1 MFLLLIVSSPS
12 IKASVPLTGT
22 SAAVLPECN
31 SFPKIFGG
39 SQADSYLYQIDVF
52 NDYLAMGGYTSDNT
66 LTGLSGRSYVA
77 LHSISVSG
85 KIYWAKAF

>member
-1 MFLLLIVSSPS
+1 VFLLLIASSPT
-12 IKASVPLTGT
+12 IKAAGFDGT
-22 SAAVLPECN
+22 PATVLPSCN

-39 SQADSYLYQIDVF
+39 SQAGSYLYQIDVF
-52 NDYLAMGGYTSDNT
+52 NDSLAMGGYTSDYT
-66 LTGLSGRSYVA
+66 LTGLGGRSYVA